1 MNATWSHAAHRESH
15 CMWNKLC
22 YCSERDSECVVIAD
36 SFFTCTASK
45 SQSKP
50 CQVSWLG
57 KIMLSSAIRGAQLVG
72 LGVCSFGGNSFKFQ
86 LFFTSRDNLPLDI
99 VSHQPEV
106 VLVADYCASEK
117 LNSNRSCSA
126 VEVFSYRRHA
136 SKWLIT
142 AHSLRLIQND
152 FIFSSPWWMAWCEQ
166 WDAHQES
173 RDTLEFNVF
182 ICSHHSSS
190 SHMGDGRES
199 EMS

>member
-1 MNATWSHAAHRESH
+1 
-15 CMWNKLC
+15 
-22 YCSERDSECVVIAD
+22 
-36 SFFTCTASK
+36 
-45 SQSKP
+45 
-50 CQVSWLG
+50 
-57 KIMLSSAIRGAQLVG
+57 MLSSAIRGSQLVG

-86 LFFTSRDNLPLDI
+86 LFFTSRDDNLPLDI

-106 VLVADYCASEK
+106 VLVVRLLCAWETQLESF
-117 LNSNRSCSA
+117 LFGRWSLQ
-126 VEVFSYRRHA
+126 YRRHA

-173 RDTLEFNVF
+173 RDTVEFNVF

-190 SHMGDGRES
+190 SHMGERAGDELRIYLFS
-199 EMS
+199 LVCVISVCSSLFYPSFSNKFSS